1 MKRTSVLYA
10 ALAGGVMMLSASGIF
25 SKLAAAPPAIIAF
38 YRLFI
43 TAAVLFPWVM
53 LHPRRRREIFRPDRR
68 NFSLCAT
75 AGFFLAAHYV
85 MWISS
90 IGFTSVSCATVLAAL
105 QPIFNMFWGRLLLH
119 EKVSRRSVVGCAV
132 AIAGT
137 LLIGGGDFRIS
148 EAALW
153 GDALALLSGAVI
165 SLYFLSGQMA
175 RRKMGALTYSFLS
188 YGAGAVFLA
197 LYGFF
202 RGNSFIGYGR
212 ATWACFFALALI
224 STIGGQMVF
233 NFLLRWLSATTVTA
247 GILGEPL
254 GTCVLA
260 MIFLGEKLTPQLTAG
275 MAVIGAGLAL
285 FFGGKNEM
293 TAN

>member
-10 ALAGGVMMLSASGIF
+10 ALGGGVMMLSASGIF

-43 TAAVLFPWVM
+43 TAAVLSPLAILSPV
-53 LHPRRRREIFRPDRR
+53 RRAEIFHAGRR
-68 NFSLCAT
+68 NFLLCTA
-75 AGFFLAAHYV
+75 AGFFLATHYV

-90 IGFTSVSCATVLAAL
+90 IGFTSVSSATVLAAL
-105 QPIFNMFWGRLLLH
+105 QPVFNMLWGRLLLN
-119 EKVSRRSVVGCAV
+119 ERVSRRSVLGCAI

-137 LLIGGGDFRIS
+137 LVIGGGDFRIS
-148 EAALW
+148 KEALG

-175 RRKMGALTYSFLS
+175 RRKMGALAYSFLS
-188 YGAGAVFLA
+188 YWAGAVFLA
-197 LYGFF
+197 LYALFNENAF
-202 RGNSFIGYGR
+202 TGYGS
-212 ATWACFFALALI
+212 ATWACFFALALV

-233 NFLLRWLSATTVTA
+233 NVLLRWLSATTVTT

-260 MIFLGEKLTPQLTAG
+260 MVFLGEKLTPQLAAG

-285 FFGGKNEM
+285 FFTDKSR
-293 TAN
+293 AAD